1 MRIVLIST
9 PIGFLG
15 SGKGGGVELT
25 LNSLVSGLLSLG
37 HSVEVVAPKNS
48 RLYESNEKAKLH
60 CVEGEEQISWQHQNF
75 NSPVNIPDNSLLA
88 EMLEKGLDIAKQA
101 DVLLNM
107 SYDWLPI
114 WMTLNVEIPIAHII
128 SMGSESL
135 VISNLISK
143 VYAKHPNNFA
153 FHSKTQANDY
163 PFIKKPRI
171 IGNGFKLDNY
181 IFQDSLN
188 GPLAWVGRV
197 APEKGLEDAVYV
209 ANELGE
215 KLNVWGVIED
225 ESYASKIDQSFP
237 KGTIEW
243 MGFLATSELQKEL
256 GRCRALLNTPKWNE
270 AYGNVVVEALACG
283 VPVIAYK
290 RGGPSEI
297 IQHGLTG
304 YLVDPDDRENMLS
317 YLEIINK
324 IKRINCRKWVEKN
337 ASTDIFANKVV
348 NWLNKVINEYK

>member
-25 LNSLVSGLLSLG
+25 INSLVSGLLSLG
-37 HSVEVVAPKNS
+37 HSVDVVAPKKS

-60 CVEGEEQISWQHQNF
+60 FVEGEDQISWQHQNY
-75 NSPVNIPDNSLLA
+75 NSPVSIPDNSLLA
-88 EMLEKGLDIAKQA
+88 GMLEKGLDIAKQA
-101 DVLLNM
+101 DILLNM

-153 FHSKTQANDY
+153 FHSKMQADDY
-163 PFIKKPRI
+163 PFIKKPII
-171 IGNGFKLDNY
+171 IGNGFKLENY
-181 IFQDSLN
+181 TFQDSVN

-197 APEKGLEDAVYV
+197 APEKGLEDAVFI

-215 KLNVWGVIED
+215 KLHVWGFIEN
-225 ESYASKIDQSFP
+225 EAYALKIEKSYP
-237 KGTIEW
+237 EGTIDW
-243 MGFLATSELQKEL
+243 RGFLSTYELQKEL
-256 GRCRALLNTPKWNE
+256 GKCRVLLNTPKWNE
-270 AYGNVVVEALACG
+270 AYGNVIVEALACG

-290 RGGPSEI
+290 RGGPCEI
-297 IQHGLTG
+297 VQHGQIG
-304 YLVDPDDRENMLS
+304 YLVDADKKKDMLS
-317 YLEIINK
+317 YVKIIQE
-324 IKRINCRKWVEKN
+324 IKRENCRKWVEKN
-337 ASTDIFANKVV
+337 ASTEIFAKKVV
-348 NWLNKVINEYK
+348 NWLNKVIKEKK